1 MLTVAAKHTPKLAI
15 ATMTK
20 QQGGEMNVRS
30 VSCLPRNR
38 EQISNIRR
46 STSSKDQNVLYSVML
61 ECKRVQG
68 SQEAFVR
75 DIKAAPSPQGI
86 LFFDWQLQDMV
97 RFLTN
102 NQHFTILT
110 ADTTFNLGEF
120 YVTPTSYHHLML
132 EDVRSRKHPI
142 ILGPILVHQQKD
154 FSSFN
159 YFASTLVSHDRRI
172 RNVLAF
178 GTDGDK
184 AVVEAFAHNFPF
196 ALKC

>member
-1 MLTVAAKHTPKLAI
+1 MLMVAAKDTPKLAI
-15 ATMTK
+15 ATMTN
-20 QQGGEMNVRS
+20 QQGGETNVRS

-68 SQEAFVR
+68 YQGAFVR
-75 DIKAAPSPQGI
+75 DVKAALSPQGI
-86 LFFDWQLQDMV
+86 LFFDWQLHDMV

-102 NQHFTILT
+102 NRHFTILT
-110 ADTTFNLGEF
+110 ANTTFNLGEF

-132 EDVRSRKHPI
+132 EDVRSRKHPV
-142 ILGPILVHQQKD
+142 ILGPIQVHQQD

-159 YFASTLVSHDRRI
+159 YFASTLMSHNR
-172 RNVLAF
+172 
-178 GTDGDK
+178 
-184 AVVEAFAHNFPF
+184 
-196 ALKC
+196 